1 MPRRRRRVSVRGYGG
16 GGSPSV
22 SGYGGG
28 GIATIGPI
36 VKGASEGFVEGLK
49 LRQEGNRLRQQAA
62 QQDAVEARAIAAEKR
77 AVETHTEGLTE
88 KRLKTGREVITEA
101 AKTEPILPTGVSRE
115 IVKGR
120 LPTEILAESGLP
132 PEVKAQMGQQV
143 EQQFITRGVPKEV
156 APTLAKQYPYGV
168 ESIDWAKV
176 REMRQ
181 KYGAEALSGIEKVGE
196 EGYKSQQDIENAL
209 KLKGRLVG
217 EGYEETPGDKR
228 TKDMEAEIERERR
241 LIEGNLKEK
250 PGQTTDVT
258 NRFLLNYYTDE
269 KWKELAA
276 LNKKHF
282 GSDWERQ
289 AGQTPETYLAEK
301 YPNQPQKIVDYKS
314 ERKGIDNRFDPKIEY
329 LRSQIEGA
337 RTTVPLE
344 GAPKEPKQTVIN
356 RLIGVIREATLSPTE
371 EDIRQ
376 KISTAPTVIK
386 IMEDN
391 GISIEELIKAI
402 IPESSTQR
410 PSSTPIKPFT
420 PLGATPLPQK
430 KSWQDYRTNPGR

>member
-209 KLKGRLVG
+209 KLERRKRA
-217 EGYEETPGDKR
+217 EGITIPPQTPGQR
-228 TKDMEAEIERERR
+228 RAEEIKT
-241 LIEGNLKEK
+241 LKEK
-250 PGQTTDVT
+250 EQEGFYVKPLDPQKEFSQKQYDSAVKAYE
-258 NRFLLNYYTDE
+258 RELNE
-269 KWKELAA
+269 K
-276 LNKKHF
+276 
-282 GSDWERQ
+282 
-289 AGQTPETYLAEK
+289 LAEIGG
-301 YPNQPQKIVDYKS
+301 P
-314 ERKGIDNRFDPKIEY
+314 IDNTPAAWAEFRKKNPDRAQEVEQEINKTKDKWIPRLK
-329 LRSQIEGA
+329 Q
-337 RTTVPLE
+337 LE
-344 GAPKEPKQTVIN
+344 VEIWGGK
-356 RLIGVIREATLSPTE
+356 
-371 EDIRQ
+371 
-376 KISTAPTVIK
+376 
-386 IMEDN
+386 
-391 GISIEELIKAI
+391 
-402 IPESSTQR
+402 
-410 PSSTPIKPFT
+410 
-420 PLGATPLPQK
+420 TPLPTKPLPTELPPTELPPTKLPATIQTGGYVQEWINRK
-430 KSWQDYRTNPGR
+430 KGR